1 MDDRVLKFRVG
12 VVMIITPILAGILIM
27 LFSDVATITHGT
39 YTVFVRFK
47 EAPGVSEGTPVRKNG
62 ILIGRVSDTEFATDN
77 NAVIVTLKIQDNRRL
92 NQNEVCTIKGGLL
105 GDAVIEF
112 VTPGNQLAAGKPILP
127 GEYLDGTVVS
137 SPLESFANLEDD
149 LSAAAASVTDAGKEI
164 SRLAQSVNQA
174 LDTDDKQVQRI
185 LDKMEVSLDSFRR
198 TTDSI
203 NNLVGDNEVQQE
215 LRRTIVE
222 MPKLFQQSR
231 ETLDRM
237 QDTIESANRNM
248 RNLEGLTGPLGE
260 NGNRLVGNIDS
271 TISKLDELLAQ
282 FVVFGKQLND
292 ENGSLGLLVRDPEL
306 YQNLNKAARNVEKLT
321 TELRPIVKDVRV
333 FSDKI
338 ARHPEQLGVRGAL
351 HKSSGIK

>member
-1 MDDRVLKFRVG
+1 MDNRTMNFRVG
-12 VVMIITPILAGILIM
+12 VVIITIPLLTAILFL
-27 LFSDVATITHGT
+27 LFSDVTSLGRGT

-47 EAPGVSEGTPVRKNG
+47 NAPGVSDGTPVRKNG
-62 ILIGRVSDTEFATDN
+62 ILIGRVRDTEFAADGN
-77 NAVIVTLKIQDNRRL
+77 GVIATLHIQDDCKL
-92 NQNEVCTIKGGLL
+92 KHSEICTIKGGLL

-112 VTPGNQLAAGKPILP
+112 VSPGNITAAKPIQS
-127 GEYLDGTVVS
+127 GDYIDGTVTG
-137 SPLESFANLEDD
+137 SPLEAFANLEDD
-149 LSAAAASVTDAGKEI
+149 LSAAAGSVTEAGRQI
-164 SRLAQSVNQA
+164 SRLAESVNKT

-185 LDKMEVSLDSFRR
+185 LDKLEVALDSFHS
-198 TTDSI
+198 TTGNI
-203 NNLVGDNEVQQE
+203 NGLFGDPAVQQE

-248 RNLEGLTGPLGE
+248 RNLEGLTQPLGE
-260 NGNRLVGNIDS
+260 HGDQLVGKIDS
-271 TISKLDELLAQ
+271 TVTKLDDLLAQ
-282 FVVFGKQLND
+282 FVVFGKQLNE
-292 ENGSLGLLVRDPEL
+292 ENGSLGKLVRDPEL

-321 TELRPIVKDVRV
+321 TDLRPIVRDVRV